1 MPSVQPIPFSVP
13 PGDPDAPCLRR
24 LRGACDLLQV
34 HKLAPDRYPFLL
46 ESAASGTPQARYDIL
61 FAFPGETLELPARG
75 GMTGGMGPTGRAD
88 FLATFDTW
96 WQHEQIKEAAESAL
110 PPFRGGWF
118 VFIGYELAREIEPT
132 LDLAAAPGSLPVAF
146 ATRVPAA
153 VIHDRVRN
161 EIVLVAE
168 AGGEDLLAELAAD
181 LERARATA
189 PRADYE
195 PCLEGYLE
203 EEEPERYLEGVRRVI
218 DYVLAGDVFQVNLS
232 RLWQG
237 RLKPKTRHC
246 ELYDRLRRRNP
257 SPFAGLVRM
266 GNRSIISSSPER
278 LVKVSGRLVQTR
290 PIAGTRPRGSS
301 GLTDVALSEE
311 LIAHPKERAEHIMLV
326 DLERNDLSRVCV
338 PGSVKV
344 SERMVIESY
353 AQVHHIVSNIEGQ
366 LYEDVNPG
374 DVLRAIFPGGTITG
388 CPKVRC
394 MEIIAEL
401 EQVGRGAYTG
411 SMGYINRDGSMDL
424 NILIRTIVAEGD
436 EISLRAGAGIV
447 ADSIPER
454 ELEETQAK
462 ARALVMALVTE
473 S

>member
-1 MPSVQPIPFSVP
+1 VTSLQPIPFSFDH
-13 PGDPDAPCLRR
+13 GDPDAPCLRR
-24 LRGACDLLQV
+24 LPGTCDLLQL
-34 HKLAPDRYPFLL
+34 HRLAPERYPFLL
-46 ESAASGTPQARYDIL
+46 ESAAHGTPQARYDIL
-61 FAFPGETLELPARG
+61 FAFPGETLELAGDGRL
-75 GMTGGMGPTGRAD
+75 TGGMGPAGRGD
-88 FLATFDTW
+88 FLSTFNTW
-96 WQHEQIKEAAESAL
+96 WQHERIKTGGDPSL

-118 VFIGYELAREIEPT
+118 VYIGYELAGQIEPT
-132 LDLAAAPGSLPVAF
+132 LRVPVAPGSLPVAF
-146 ATRVPAA
+146 ATRIPAA
-153 VIHDRVRN
+153 VVFDHTRQ
-161 EIVLVAE
+161 EICLVAE
-168 AGGEDLLAELAAD
+168 NGGEDLLAAMTAD
-181 LERARATA
+181 LEQARAPAERT
-189 PRADYE
+189 DHD
-195 PCLEGYLE
+195 PCLDGSLDE
-203 EEEPERYLEGVRRVI
+203 EDPERYLAGVRRVI
-218 DYVLAGDVFQVNLS
+218 EYVRAGDVFQVNLS
-232 RLWQG
+232 RVWRG
-237 RLKPKTRHC
+237 RLKPGTTHADV
-246 ELYDRLRRRNP
+246 YDRLRRRNP
-257 SPFAGLVRM
+257 SPFAGLVRL
-266 GNRSIISSSPER
+266 GNRAIISSSPER
-278 LVKVSGRLVQTR
+278 LVKVAGRMVQTR

-353 AQVHHIVSNIEGQ
+353 AQVHHIVSNIQGQ
-366 LYEDVNPG
+366 LREGVKPG
-374 DVLRAIFPGGTITG
+374 DVVRAIFPGGTITG

-411 SMGYINRDGSMDL
+411 SMGYINRDGGMDL

-454 ELEETQAK
+454 ELEETEAK